1 MSNSGFRDNR
11 SQLGHC
17 ALDIIGRSLDVAVRR
32 GADVRVTEDS
42 LNDHVRHTEAI
53 EIAAQPAAA
62 RVLFMRLQR
71 MQPPAGAFWRYL
83 ASIGLV

>member
-1 MSNSGFRDNR
+1 
-11 SQLGHC
+11 
-17 ALDIIGRSLDVAVRR
+17 LDIIGRSLDVAVRR

-62 RVLFMRLQR
+62 RVPAVTIRVRTRRARICGLSSDRIGLQACGKSHMRSA
-71 MQPPAGAFWRYL
+71 PAG
-83 ASIGLV
+83 